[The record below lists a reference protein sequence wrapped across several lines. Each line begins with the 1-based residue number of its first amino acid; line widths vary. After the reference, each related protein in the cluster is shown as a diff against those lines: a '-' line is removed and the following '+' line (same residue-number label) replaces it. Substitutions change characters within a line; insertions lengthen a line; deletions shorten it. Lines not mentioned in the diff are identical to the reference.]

1 MTSDTLVDGLPHSD
15 GEKIRIE
22 KVQYANGAI
31 ALRGWTE
38 IGEPFATFSVN
49 VVASCEKLKK
59 NQTFMKTWSENEG
72 MLEALQKAGI
82 VGPTLFKVPCG
93 HVEASAVEVLI

>member
-22 KVQYANGAI
+22 KAQYGNGAL

-49 VVASCEKLKK
+49 IPERRDLLKE
-59 NQTFMKTWSENEG
+59 NETFIKTWSENQG

-82 VGPTLFKVPCG
+82 VGPTLFKVPCN

>member
-1 MTSDTLVDGLPHSD
+1 MDTLVDGLPHSD

-22 KVQYANGAI
+22 KANYGNGAI
-31 ALRGWTE
+31 ALQGWTE
-38 IGEPFATFSVN
+38 NGEPFATFSVN
-49 VVASCEKLKK
+49 VVERRELLKE
-59 NQTFMKTWSENEG
+59 NETFMKTWSENEG
-72 MLEALQKAGI
+72 MLEVLQKAGI